1 MNVMVIVELNT
12 PLPEVEF
19 SWDDGPKTSG
29 SRANTFD
36 VFDEEIHN
44 LKIYK
49 DDCLAV
55 DTSFSL
61 VFKDAIKV
69 TPEITHVT
77 CFGEDNG
84 RIEIEADISAN
95 YTYQLFQNGEDPT
108 EEQIIGDF
116 RNLSPGEYKVLI
128 RDPSPSAPC
137 PTIDIDFTI
146 DEPDLLQASVDES
159 AVIPPS
165 CAGEEDG
172 VIHLDIT
179 GGNEGSYQVRYRFPG
194 GSGRT
199 EDNFIDSVKAGRYE
213 IRVSDSLGCSTDYF
227 EYTMVGPDAI
237 KIISGTAKRITN
249 TDLMNTRYVTIY
261 DILVCVSLGCS
272 PEYY

>member
-1 MNVMVIVELNT
+1 MPEHEAGAPIVDSIYVPSAIDEVKITEFREATIDACEMDAVVIVELN
-12 PLPEVEF
+12 LPYTTLF
-19 SWDDGPKTSG
+19 RSWDDGPKTSG

-128 RDPSPSAPC
+128 REPSPSAHSQ
-137 PTIDIDFTI
+137 TYHIIFTI
-146 DEPDLLQASVDES
+146 VDPQ
-159 AVIPPS
+159 I
-165 CAGEEDG
+165 
-172 VIHLDIT
+172 IHM
-179 GGNEGSYQVRYRFPG
+179 N
-194 GSGRT
+194 
-199 EDNFIDSVKAGRYE
+199 
-213 IRVSDSLGCSTDYF
+213 ST
-227 EYTMVGPDAI
+227 
-237 KIISGTAKRITN
+237 
-249 TDLMNTRYVTIY
+249 
-261 DILVCVSLGCS
+261 
-272 PEYY
+272 